1 MENADEFKSIWE
13 LLKEDDDTPE
23 TGTSDLKMRELIA
36 NAYKFDQRKE
46 GSVPIFD
53 NDIDKVYYVNEDEDG
68 NRDGYL

>member
-1 MENADEFKSIWE
+1 MENPDEFKSIWE

-46 GSVPIFD
+46 G
-53 NDIDKVYYVNEDEDG
+53 
-68 NRDGYL
+68 